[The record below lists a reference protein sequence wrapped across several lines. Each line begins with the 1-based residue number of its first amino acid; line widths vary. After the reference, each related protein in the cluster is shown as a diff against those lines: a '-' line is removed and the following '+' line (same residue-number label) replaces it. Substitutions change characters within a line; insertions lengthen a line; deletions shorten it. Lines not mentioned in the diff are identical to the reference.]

1 MEVTNTV
8 IPAITEAGSVDKSK
22 PVASNAIDNLANKET
37 FLQLLVAQ
45 IKNQNPLQPTDG
57 VQFVTQLAQF
67 SSLEQLVAIR
77 GEITSLTPPA
87 PAAGTGDP
95 TVSNLT

>member
-1 MEVTNTV
+1 MDVTNTV

-22 PVASNAIDNLANKET
+22 ATASNPVDNLANTET

-95 TVSNLT
+95 TVSNLA

>member
-8 IPAITEAGSVDKSK
+8 VSAAAGAGSTDKSK
-22 PVASNAIDNLANKET
+22 AAAGNAIDNLANKET

-77 GEITSLTPPA
+77 GEITSLTPAA
-87 PAAGTGDP
+87 PTTVTGNSG
-95 TVSNLT
+95 V

>member
-1 MEVTNTV
+1 MDVTNTV
-8 IPAITEAGSVDKSK
+8 IPAITQAGSVDKSK
-22 PVASNAIDNLANKET
+22 ATTSNPVDNLANTET